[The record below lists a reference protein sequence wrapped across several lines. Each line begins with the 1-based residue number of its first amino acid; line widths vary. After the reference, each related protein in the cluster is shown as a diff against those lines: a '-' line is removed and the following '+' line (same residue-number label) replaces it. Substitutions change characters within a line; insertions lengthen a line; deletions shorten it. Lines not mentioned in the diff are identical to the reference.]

1 MQNKNIM
8 ILCKVVDN
16 FGDIGVVYRLAKAL
30 SDLDSS
36 LNLTIVCSNLESFAS
51 MAKKIEPD
59 KKSQFFDYK
68 NTRWQILD
76 WNQSE
81 DFTFSSKPFPIILEC
96 FQCGRPDWLEK
107 ILFDKNAKEI
117 FHIFNIEYL
126 TAEEYADDFHLLKC
140 YTRSPNVKKMFFM
153 PGFTKKTA
161 GLLIDSQF
169 LKTLKESKTLPKH
182 KNEP

>member
-51 MAKKIEPD
+51 MAKKIEHD

-76 WNQSE
+76 WN
-81 DFTFSSKPFPIILEC
+81 
-96 FQCGRPDWLEK
+96 
-107 ILFDKNAKEI
+107 
-117 FHIFNIEYL
+117 
-126 TAEEYADDFHLLKC
+126 
-140 YTRSPNVKKMFFM
+140 
-153 PGFTKKTA
+153 
-161 GLLIDSQF
+161 
-169 LKTLKESKTLPKH
+169 
-182 KNEP
+182 